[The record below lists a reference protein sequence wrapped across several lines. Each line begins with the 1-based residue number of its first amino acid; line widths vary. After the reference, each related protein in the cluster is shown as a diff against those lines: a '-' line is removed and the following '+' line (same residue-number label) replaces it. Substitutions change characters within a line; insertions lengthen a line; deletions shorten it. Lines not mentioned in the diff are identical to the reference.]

1 MEPIPKS
8 NSRSALRSASH
19 LKSYDPSEQYRE
31 VMVPR
36 PPSATTTTQPNNQYS
51 SNPVLLENDIST
63 MNDPR
68 NGVIQ
73 RIPQYYYPRY
83 NEDNNPPTTNPN
95 VVEPI
100 QTNPYVPP
108 PPPPGMPQPQPFPAS
123 TDPYASGQYY
133 PYGMPYIIPL
143 PTSYPQ
149 PDPVQSAQE
158 RSKSEVIAAHQKDAD
173 LSRLEVYHFTPKQNT
188 SLSMGGGAVQPIVQY
203 HVYPGMPPPP
213 RPQQQY
219 PAYPQPWYG
228 QPPYVPSHVPEPYEQ
243 MLPPVETKARSAQT
257 EEPSTKSRGVSPF
270 YFPEAAPVYDDDGY
284 PYVHHRTMHTDRY
297 NLPTGRINQRFYD
310 YTDSSAINDCRCL
323 DCQRERS
330 KVLNYYPD

>member
-1 MEPIPKS
+1 MESNPKS

-19 LKSYDPSEQYRE
+19 LKSYDPSEQYRQ
-31 VMVPR
+31 VLVPR
-36 PPSATTTTQPNNQYS
+36 PPSVTTAVPPNNQNS
-51 SNPVLLENDIST
+51 SNPVLSENDISI
-63 MNDPR
+63 MNDPK
-68 NGVIQ
+68 NGVVQ
-73 RIPQYYYPRY
+73 RIPQFYYPLH

-95 VVEPI
+95 VVQPT

-108 PPPPGMPQPQPFPAS
+108 PPPPVMPQQIPFPL
-123 TDPYASGQYY
+123 DPYASGQYY
-133 PYGMPYIIPL
+133 PYATPYIIPL
-143 PTSYPQ
+143 TGYPQ
-149 PDPVQSAQE
+149 PDPALLAQE
-158 RSKSEVIAAHQKDAD
+158 QSKSEVIAAHQKDAD

-188 SLSMGGGAVQPIVQY
+188 SLSMGGLPVQPIVQY
-203 HVYPGMPPPP
+203 HVFPNSPGMPPPP
-213 RPQQQY
+213 RPQQPY

-228 QPPYVPSHVPEPYEQ
+228 QPPYGSYEQ
-243 MLPPVETKARSAQT
+243 MLPPVETKARGAQT
-257 EEPSTKSRGVSPF
+257 DEISTKSRGISPF
-270 YFPEAAPVYDDDGY
+270 YFPEAAPVYDEDGY